1 MRTKIG
7 SLLAGLVVA
16 VFLSACATTSSAP
29 HPIVGPWLIT
39 IDTPFGAMDSNLD
52 VNSDLSGTMSS
63 PELGAARL
71 DSVTVDGE
79 RVGFSVDVNAEGQML
94 TLVFN
99 GTVEGDLLRG
109 NFNTDFGNV
118 PVTGRRR

>member
-16 VFLSACATTSSAP
+16 LFLSACATSSAP
-29 HPIVGPWLIT
+29 HPFVGPWLIT

-52 VNSDLSGTMSS
+52 INSDLSGTMSS
-63 PELGAARL
+63 ADLGAADI
-71 DSVTVDGE
+71 DSVTVDGNNVRFAVE
-79 RVGFSVDVNAEGQML
+79 VDAQGQSLVLDFS
-94 TLVFN
+94 
-99 GTVEGDLLRG
+99 GTVDDDMLRG
-109 NFNTDFGNV
+109 TFNTDFGAI

>member
-1 MRTKIG
+1 MRTKVG

-16 VFLSACATTSSAP
+16 VFLSACATTSAP

-63 PELGAARL
+63 AELGAARL

-79 RVGFSVDVNAEGQML
+79 RVGFSVDVDAQGQAL

-99 GTVEGDLLRG
+99 GTVEGDALRG
-109 NFNTDFGNV
+109 TFNTDFGNI

>member
-1 MRTKIG
+1 
-7 SLLAGLVVA
+7 
-16 VFLSACATTSSAP
+16 
-29 HPIVGPWLIT
+29 
-39 IDTPFGAMDSNLD
+39 MDSNLD

>member
-1 MRTKIG
+1 MNTKIG

-16 VFLSACATTSSAP
+16 VFLSACATAPAP
-29 HPIVGPWLIT
+29 HPFVGPWVIT
-39 IDTPFGAMDSNLD
+39 IDTPFGAMDANLD
-52 VNSDLSGTMSS
+52 VNSDLSGTMTSS
-63 PELGAARL
+63 ELGAAPL
-71 DSVTVDGE
+71 NAVTVDGE
-79 RVGFSVDVNAEGQML
+79 NVRFSTDVNAEGQAL

-109 NFNTDFGNV
+109 SFNTDFGNV